1 MVKALFL
8 ACHMATFS
16 LCPHAAESTGVS
28 SSSCNGTSLQDEGL
42 TLMTLFNLYDLFRG
56 PVSTTLGLELYHTNL
71 RGWDMDIQSITDP
84 YSIQLTDSDI
94 NVYIVK
100 KKSSSWKLVTE
111 I

>member
-1 MVKALFL
+1 MRQRALVSL
-8 ACHMATFS
+8 PLLVMAV
-16 LCPHAAESTGVS
+16 A
-28 SSSCNGTSLQDEGL
+28 LQDEGL

-56 PVSTTLGLELYHTNL
+56 PVSTTLGLGLYHINL

-94 NVYIVK
+94 IVYIVK